1 VADPRSDDIARPS
14 GQLGPVTA
22 LREIA
27 FWLDRARADSR
38 KAQAFRRSADI
49 VEQMDAAERR
59 RRLES
64 GSWADV
70 AGLGPTS
77 VSVIVAAA
85 AGTVPDYL
93 ARVRREGAEPLA
105 HAGHDLLSQLRGD
118 CHTHTDESD
127 GSAPLEEMAETAR
140 ALGRE
145 YLVVTDHSPRLTV
158 ARGLTEERLLDQGR
172 RIEAFNASNPGI
184 RLLKGIEVDILDD
197 GTLDQSA
204 TALATLDVVVASVHS
219 KLQMDAESMT
229 HRMVMAVAKPRTNIL
244 GHCTG
249 RLVAGGRGKRAE
261 SRFDAEVVFE
271 ACRAFNVAV
280 EINSRPERRDPP
292 TRLLELARDMGCL
305 FSIDTDA
312 HAPGQLAFLE
322 YGAERAYQVGIE
334 PDRIITT
341 WPVDRLLEW
350 CAG

>member
-1 VADPRSDDIARPS
+1 M
-14 GQLGPVTA
+14 TA

-172 RIEAFNASNPGI
+172 RIDAFNATNPGI

-249 RLVAGGRGKRAE
+249 RLVAGDRGKRAE

>member
-1 VADPRSDDIARPS
+1 M
-14 GQLGPVTA
+14 TA

-249 RLVAGGRGKRAE
+249 RLVAGDRGKRAE